1 MDNRVVRAKIDLM
14 LTNPFWGSL
23 ITRLE
28 LRIWDKNTFATNGKY
43 LYCPDPK
50 FYNPKWTFANI
61 TFILAHETF
70 HCAGGH
76 IFRKGDRK
84 HKRWNQACDFA
95 TNALLVENGFSL
107 PEGCLYD
114 KKYNG
119 QTAEKIYTQLEE
131 ENGGKNDDEE
141 GDDDGTSF
149 GNPNDL
155 EEPEKDTPIREQEQ
169 DWKETTATGARNAKG
184 RGCLPAGLE
193 EYIDEI
199 LCPKVDWY
207 TILYRNLQVSK
218 GQNDYCSYPFN
229 RRHLW
234 REIYLPSLQGE
245 SIEMVCCVD
254 SSGSIGHDDFV
265 RYFSEI
271 RGIASI
277 FGTYRIHL
285 FIGDTQVNQYEVVD
299 EDSPM
304 PKMVQGRGGT
314 DFRPFFE
321 RIEKEELQDFPVVYF
336 TDLDGAYPDGW
347 SGDSVFWLVRKEQN
361 RYHNNFQV
369 PFGKVIEI
377 DD

>member
-28 LRIWDKNTFATNGKY
+28 IKMWDKETFATNGKY

-50 FYNPKWTFANI
+50 FYNPKWTFQNI
-61 TFILAHETF
+61 IFILAHETF

-76 IFRKGDRK
+76 IFRKGDKKQR
-84 HKRWNQACDFA
+84 RWNIACDYA
-95 TNALLVENGFSL
+95 TNALLADNGFSL

-119 QTAEKIYTQLEE
+119 MTAEKIYAQLE
-131 ENGGKNDDEE
+131 DEKGDGDGDGE
-141 GDDDGTSF
+141 GEYGEGF
-149 GNPNDL
+149 GEPNDL
-155 EEPEKDTPIREQEQ
+155 EQPETDTPIREQEQ
-169 DWKETTATGARNAKG
+169 EWKETTATGARNAKA
-184 RGCLPAGLE
+184 RGSLPAGLE

-199 LCPKVDWY
+199 LFPKVDWQ
-207 TILYRNLQVSK
+207 TMLYRYLQTSK

-229 RRHLW
+229 RRHIW

-245 SIEMVCCVD
+245 SIEMVICMD

-265 RYFSEI
+265 RYFSEM
-271 RGIASI
+271 RGICSI
-277 FGTYRIHL
+277 FGSYRIHL
-285 FIGDTQVNQYEVVD
+285 FIGDTQVNQYEVID
-299 EDSPM
+299 EDTPM
-304 PKMVQGRGGT
+304 PTMVQGRGGT

-321 RIEKEELQDFPVVYF
+321 RVEKEELQDLPVVYF
-336 TDLDGAYPDGW
+336 TDLDGCFPEKWD
-347 SGDSVFWLVRKEQN
+347 GDSVFWLVRKEQN
-361 RYHNNFQV
+361 RYHNGHDV